1 MRTLWLACLTA
12 LFLIVSISSAQVM
25 INEILYDT
33 DGSDDTSIMFTEI
46 YGPSGT
52 DLSGYTLV
60 GLNGNQGGAEYLT
73 VNLSGTI
80 PADGYFVVGGSAV
93 NNVDQISPHDWQNS
107 GYQGVGCDCIHLR
120 YQGSDVDKVR
130 YGDCETGLECE
141 GEGTGYAPDP
151 YPTGGINYSIGR
163 IPDHQD
169 TDNNGADWGIPDA
182 ITPGE
187 PNEGGPCDMQTYT
200 ISQIQE
206 DNADGTPVHL
216 GEFVHT
222 EGIATVANYI
232 FDPATTNFYIQD
244 DDAGVNIFGSVG
256 TADVI
261 PGDVVVIEGW
271 ISHYNGLIEITNSG
285 GGNCTWDLEIV
296 DHGDVPDPIILPCN
310 TIETLG
316 EEFEGMLVIV
326 QGVSI
331 TGGDPWPPTDQNAN
345 ITITD
350 QSGSCTM
357 RIDKDTDIDGQTQP
371 QYPFDVVGIVSQYDA
386 SSPHTEG
393 YQLTPRAYADFHIVA
408 ADVHSADVP
417 ESFELLGCFPN
428 PFNAS
433 TRISFN
439 VPNHTDVSL
448 RFFDLLGRE
457 VMQASVPVQAPG
469 QYSYIWNGTNAA
481 GESVSTGL
489 YFVRLQAGTAAV
501 TGKVLYLK

>member
-33 DGSDDTSIMFTEI
+33 AGDDDTSIMFTEI
-46 YGPSGT
+46 YGPAGT
-52 DLSGYTLV
+52 DLSGYSLV
-60 GLNGNQGGAEYLT
+60 GINGNGGSEYLT
-73 VNLSGTI
+73 VQLSGSI
-80 PADGYFVVGGSAV
+80 PADGYFVVGGNGV
-93 NNVDQISPHDWQNS
+93 NNVDLVSPHNWQNAGSVS
-107 GYQGVGCDCIHLR
+107 GDDCDCLELR
-120 YQGSDVDKVR
+120 SGATVVDKVR
-130 YGDCETGLECE
+130 YGPCAPGHDCE
-141 GEGTGYAPDP
+141 GEGGTNAPDP
-151 YPTGGINYSIGR
+151 YPAGGINYSIGR
-163 IPDHQD
+163 LPDHQD
-169 TDNNGADWGIPDA
+169 TDDNGADWATLDELS
-182 ITPGE
+182 PGE
-187 PNEGGPCDMQTYT
+187 PNEGGPCDVHYYT
-200 ISQIQE
+200 LSEVQE
-206 DNADGTPVHL
+206 DNADGTPAHF

-222 EGIATVANYI
+222 EGVATVTNYT

-256 TADVI
+256 TANVI

-271 ISHYNGLIEITNSG
+271 IAHYNGLTEITSSG
-285 GGNCTWDLEIV
+285 GGSCTWDLEVV
-296 DHGDVPDPIILPCN
+296 DHTAVPDPMILPCN

-316 EEFEGMLVIV
+316 EEFEGMLVTIECV
-326 QGVSI
+326 TI
-331 TGGDPWPPTDQNAN
+331 TGGDAWPSADQNAN

-357 RIDKDTDIDGQTQP
+357 RIDKDTDIGGQTQP
-371 QYPFDVVGIVSQYDA
+371 EEPFDVTGIVSQYDA

-393 YQLTPRAYADFHIVA
+393 YQLLPRAYSDLQHVA
-408 ADVHSADVP
+408 ADVFAADVP

-439 VPNHTDVSL
+439 VPNHSDVSL
-448 RFFDLLGRE
+448 RFYDLLGRE
-457 VMQASVPVQAPG
+457 VMQATVSVQAPG
-469 QYSYIWNGTNAA
+469 QYSYVWNGTNTA

-489 YFVRLQAGTAAV
+489 YFVRLQAGAAAV